1 MIDQAIY
8 HQLLQEASRLANA
21 YYNDDNPLVSDDE
34 YDALIHRILQI
45 ENNHPEWIS
54 SSSPTQRILAMARD
68 KAEKVAH
75 SIPMRSLDNV
85 FSLEQLIAFFKKS
98 NLEKAELV
106 AEVKLDGLAI
116 SIEYI
121 NGHLNRALTRGDGL
135 VGEDVTQNIKTIRA
149 LPLVLNLDNPPQ
161 SILVRGEV
169 YMNKADF
176 ITLNQAQERKGLLPF
191 ANPRNAAAGSLR
203 QLDSQ
208 ITANRPLRIF
218 LYQLFINNAPGG
230 KNHSDALEI
239 MRKWH
244 LPVNPLSQLIDS
256 SIDAQN
262 YYEHILPVRDSLAY
276 EIDGLVFKINDYTQQ
291 DQAGYTQKSPKWA
304 VAYKFPAKNAVS
316 RVLSIELQVG
326 RTGVITPVAHI
337 EPVIVGGVTV
347 SCVTLHNF
355 EDMYKKDVRIND
367 QVWVKRAGDVIPE
380 ITGVV
385 PKNAPRQ
392 PLLARP
398 THCPTCRQT
407 LTFESTFIR
416 CTNLDCSDQI
426 TRRILHFVSRKAMNI
441 DGLGLSL
448 IQQLVSENLI
458 LSPADLY
465 SLNRDCLS
473 NLPRMG
479 KKSADNVLNALQQSL
494 NPSLDAFIFALGIR
508 EVGIAASKTLANHF
522 QTFDQLLKA
531 DEKTL
536 LQLHDIGPQ
545 ICANILAFIQMPST
559 HQLYQNMV
567 FAGLKFKKPVNK
579 QTLAHMHCVLTGK
592 LSVLSRPDASD
603 ALSARGAHVH
613 SQISAKVT
621 HLIAGESPGSKL
633 AKAKSMG
640 ITILTEQDLLELIA
654 K

>member
-85 FSLEQLIAFFKKS
+85 FSLEQLIAFLKK
-98 NLEKAELV
+98 
-106 AEVKLDGLAI
+106 AI
-116 SIEYI
+116 WKRLSWW
-121 NGHLNRALTRGDGL
+121 L
-135 VGEDVTQNIKTIRA
+135 K
-149 LPLVLNLDNPPQ
+149 LNLMGWPLALNTSMATSIAPSPEVTDLLVRMSRKTSKPFAHCLLFSILITPQ

-291 DQAGYTQKSPKWA
+291 DQAGYTQKSP
-304 VAYKFPAKNAVS
+304 NG
-316 RVLSIELQVG
+316 LLL
-326 RTGVITPVAHI
+326 T
-337 EPVIVGGVTV
+337 
-347 SCVTLHNF
+347 NF
-355 EDMYKKDVRIND
+355 
-367 QVWVKRAGDVIPE
+367 
-380 ITGVV
+380 
-385 PKNAPRQ
+385 
-392 PLLARP
+392 LLK
-398 THCPTCRQT
+398 T
-407 LTFESTFIR
+407 
-416 CTNLDCSDQI
+416 
-426 TRRILHFVSRKAMNI
+426 
-441 DGLGLSL
+441 
-448 IQQLVSENLI
+448 
-458 LSPADLY
+458 
-465 SLNRDCLS
+465 
-473 NLPRMG
+473 
-479 KKSADNVLNALQQSL
+479 QSL
-494 NPSLDAFIFALGIR
+494 ESL
-508 EVGIAASKTLANHF
+508 
-522 QTFDQLLKA
+522 
-531 DEKTL
+531 
-536 LQLHDIGPQ
+536 
-545 ICANILAFIQMPST
+545 
-559 HQLYQNMV
+559 
-567 FAGLKFKKPVNK
+567 
-579 QTLAHMHCVLTGK
+579 
-592 LSVLSRPDASD
+592 
-603 ALSARGAHVH
+603 ALSCKLGALV
-613 SQISAKVT
+613 
-621 HLIAGESPGSKL
+621 
-633 AKAKSMG
+633 
-640 ITILTEQDLLELIA
+640 LLPP
-654 K
+654 